1 MATNRKMYYE
11 EYREFLQGY
20 KTGLPTNAELVGELI
35 GRLSS
40 DYCDYNLQLV
50 EANRQLFMVA
60 GDIEARTDDNGK
72 TISSAK
78 AQSFVNATD
87 QNFKAM
93 ELKAHLSNLEVFMSA
108 LRSLQKG
115 ILNEYSYQG
124 NN

>member
-1 MATNRKMYYE
+1 MYYE
-11 EYREFLQGY
+11 EYNEFMRGY

-40 DYCDYNLQLV
+40 TYCDYNLQLV

-72 TISSAK
+72 AISSAK
-78 AQSFVNATD
+78 AQSFINATEE
-87 QNFKAM
+87 NFKVM
-93 ELKAHLSNLEVFMSA
+93 ELKTHLSNLEVFMSA

-115 ILNEYSYQG
+115 ILNEYSYQQ